1 MSPHTPILTF
11 SPADGPTWHSGSERL
26 HHKQLMAKLLDLK
39 LSAPAVSI
47 VPDIV
52 RGIQRQGHG
61 GMLVVLPGSA
71 GIDEDR
77 SLTVKPDFRFDPP
90 MVLLRDA
97 MAMLEQVQ
105 ALIPPAPELIAA
117 AAGDV
122 TGHMEFVAGLAG
134 ADGAVVIDSS
144 LVVRA
149 FGVFLERGDERSVS
163 EANRIDPTTL
173 EATRAQVPGGTR
185 HRSAAAWC
193 ANRGASAGA
202 GDEAVVFTVSEDGVA
217 SAFVPISDYP
227 FVSYLRPLDL
237 G

>member
-1 MSPHTPILTF
+1 
-11 SPADGPTWHSGSERL
+11 
-26 HHKQLMAKLLDLK
+26 MAKLLDLK

-47 VPDIV
+47 VPNIV

-61 GMLVVLPGSA
+61 GMLVVLLGSA
-71 GIDEDR
+71 EIGDDR

-90 MVLLRDA
+90 LLLLRDA
-97 MAMLEQVQ
+97 MAVLEQVQ
-105 ALIPPAPELIAA
+105 GVTSSAPELIAA
-117 AAGDV
+117 AEGDV

-144 LVVRA
+144 LAVRA
-149 FGVFLERGDERSVS
+149 FGVFLERGDTRSAS

-173 EATRAQVPGGTR
+173 DVTRAQVPGGTR
-185 HRSAAAWC
+185 HNSAAAWC
-193 ANRGASAGA
+193 ADRGASAGA
-202 GDEAVVFTVSEDGVA
+202 GEEAVVFTVSEDGVA

-237 G
+237 D